1 MSNVGLVPGE
11 VVQTMPT
18 SGPSKADAGD
28 VPLAAAATT
37 VDTAR
42 TPPNAAAS
50 RRRRWGAIG
59 FIVDPLSFA
68 AMAQVFGTVW
78 VGIVPGK
85 TRISVAWPPKPIGF
99 GSLGDSAFGAR

>member
-1 MSNVGLVPGE
+1 MSNVGSVPGD

-28 VPLAAAATT
+28 VPSAAAAATA
-37 VDTAR
+37 VTASS
-42 TPPNAAAS
+42 PPNATAK

-78 VGIVPGK
+78 AGRVFAAY
-85 TRISVAWPPKPIGF
+85 TRISVAWPPNPP
-99 GSLGDSAFGAR
+99 SARLSVRRNARL